1 MASKERFYIN
11 MNDGRVISGT
21 EETKHNV
28 FYREIDESYAFAIRD
43 GKITAKEVID
53 RVNAKVGMIPFS
65 EMMAS
70 VQKLNVRTKDLHME
84 EHAKGADAADDAG
97 EPSGVL
103 GKFEGK
109 AAASEKPVKTEATPT
124 AERKAV
130 KVVM

>member
-1 MASKERFYIN
+1 MRI
-11 MNDGRVISGT
+11 
-21 EETKHNV
+21 

-109 AAASEKPVKTEATPT
+109 ASAPAKSATEEKPV

>member
-21 EETKHNV
+21 EETSGNV

-84 EHAKGADAADDAG
+84 EHAKGSDAASDAG

-103 GKFEGK
+103 GKFDGK
-109 AAASEKPVKTEATPT
+109 ATASAKVAEATPT
-124 AERKAV
+124 VERKAV